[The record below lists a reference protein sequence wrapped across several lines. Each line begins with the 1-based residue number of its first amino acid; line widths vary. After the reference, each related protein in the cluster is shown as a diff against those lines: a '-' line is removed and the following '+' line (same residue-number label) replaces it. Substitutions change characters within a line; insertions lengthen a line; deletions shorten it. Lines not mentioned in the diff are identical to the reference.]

1 MNKEQITAAILGLL
15 GVSGPVANLLANTFH
30 MSDSAI
36 QPVLSILTVATPLI
50 VGAIYAYLQRDAA
63 KVASVAHMS
72 GADQAAAL
80 NKVPD
85 SDKVLVAK
93 AVPGVATVVVKDTA
107 GNGLAKLA
115 ADPKQPDIVTETQNE
130 ADAKAGTKS

>member
-1 MNKEQITAAILGLL
+1 MNKEQIIAAILGLL

-30 MSDSAI
+30 MSDGAI

-50 VGAIYAYLQRDAA
+50 VGAIYAYLQRDAG
-63 KVASVAHMS
+63 KVAAVASMS
-72 GADQAAAL
+72 APDQAAAL
-80 NKVPD
+80 NKIPD
-85 SDKVLVAK
+85 AAKVQIAE

-115 ADPKQPDIVTETQNE
+115 ASAAHPNVVTETQNE
-130 ADAKAGTKS
+130 ADAKNGTKT

>member
-15 GVSGPVANLLANTFH
+15 GVSGPLANLLVNTFH
-30 MSDSAI
+30 MSDSAV

-50 VGAIYAYLQRDAA
+50 VGAIFAYLQRDSA
-63 KVASVAHMS
+63 KVAGVAHMS

-85 SDKVLVAK
+85 ASKILVAE
-93 AVPGVATVVVKDTA
+93 AVPSVATVVVKDGT
-107 GNGLAKLA
+107 GNGVGKLVA
-115 ADPKQPDIVTETQNE
+115 SDAHPNIVDETTNE
-130 ADAKAGTKS
+130 KDAKNGTKP